1 MFTYYRHSH
10 VGTDLLQLLGE
21 RTQGVL
27 AYCTLWSKASNGPIL
42 KQILQL
48 RLILTKISCRNQINL
63 MCTPQR
69 LNWIMKI
76 EKIKGN
82 E

>member
-1 MFTYYRHSH
+1 MHYPLFTYYRHSH

-27 AYCTLWSKASNGPIL
+27 AYCTLRSKASNCPIL

-48 RLILTKISCRNQINL
+48 RLIKTKILCRSQTNL
-63 MCTPQR
+63 MSTQS
-69 LNWIMKI
+69 LNWII
-76 EKIKGN
+76 
-82 E
+82 